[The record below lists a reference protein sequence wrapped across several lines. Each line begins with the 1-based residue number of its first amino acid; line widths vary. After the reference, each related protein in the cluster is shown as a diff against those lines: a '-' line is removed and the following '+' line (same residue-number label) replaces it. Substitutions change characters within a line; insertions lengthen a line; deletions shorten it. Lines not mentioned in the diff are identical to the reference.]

1 MFDCLLLFYI
11 DTDSCILNFTQQPV
25 TSINCDVYDTNI
37 EVVLTC
43 SVVSLSAGDIV
54 DPLDVSFR
62 WYFYNGTEYEL
73 SVGINHT
80 RSGGNGVNIQVSSTL
95 QIGET
100 HNAAY
105 LGQGFYYCQVR
116 MIEIP
121 STSNFS
127 QRFQVLNQDGYL
139 QEASSCSG
147 KTFIDS
153 VQTCAVYR
161 VSEELLTTKSET
173 LDMTTRQT
181 PDKEATTATPPVD
194 RLSSS
199 PSSSIG
205 DVNTN
210 SGETLQVWIY
220 VLVAVAAVFAMIIII
235 LAIMCVGLCLRRSQT
250 MDTNSLDSELP
261 TYPYP
266 TDHTLLR
273 SSTVL

>member
-1 MFDCLLLFYI
+1 MFHCLLLFYI

-25 TSINCDVYDTNI
+25 TSINCDVYDSNI

-43 SVVSLSAGDIV
+43 SVVALSDGDIV

-80 RSGGNGVNIQVSSTL
+80 RSGGNGADVQVSSTL

-100 HNAAY
+100 SQNAAY
-105 LGQGFYYCQVR
+105 LGQGFYYCQVW

-139 QEASSCSG
+139 QAASSCSG
-147 KTFIDS
+147 KTFTDP

-161 VSEELLTTKSET
+161 VTEELVTTKSKT
-173 LDMTTRQT
+173 LDMTTPQT
-181 PDKEATTATPPVD
+181 SDKEATTATPPVD

-205 DVNTN
+205 DETTS

-261 TYPYP
+261 TYPGLTRQTIP
-266 TDHTLLR
+266 AEE
-273 SSTVL
+273 